1 MIIAACL
8 VLLAAIT
15 AVSTYIVAG
24 WFGGID
30 FAITD
35 LLGSD
40 DEEQE

>member
-1 MIIAACL
+1 VIIAAL
-8 VLLAAIT
+8 LLLLAVVTGI
-15 AVSTYIVAG
+15 STYIVAG
-24 WFGGID
+24 WFSGID